1 MIRFGAIR
9 IRLIREE
16 DLPVV
21 RAWMNG
27 APGAPAWSD
36 DDLAAVVKAAS
47 ADQHRLRTGW
57 VAEQTGSG
65 MAGFAVATGLSIPG
79 ASAECELEFVLVHPQ
94 VRRRG
99 IGAML
104 VHAALNWARDLGA
117 DEIRLEVRESNTGAV
132 QLYERCGFGWA
143 GRRPAYF
150 ADPREDALLMHRKLG
165 C

>member
-79 ASAECELEFVLVHPQ
+79 TPAECELEFVLVHPQ

-132 QLYERCGFGWA
+132 QLYERCGFVLA
-143 GRRPAYF
+143 GRRAAYF
-150 ADPREDALLMHRKLG
+150 ADPPEDALLMRRKLG